1 MPWPG
6 PRQIGSGA
14 LIFDR
19 EGRVLLV
26 KHTYG
31 KFNWELPGGLSEAGE
46 SVDQTIVREVREE
59 TGLRVQPERLTA
71 VYYSEPGDMHH
82 FAFVCTLVDKQAEP
96 VPSSPEI
103 AACRFFSRD
112 DLPRPMSDFTIR
124 RIDDA
129 LARHPPLSINRIGAR
144 VWFDE

>member
-1 MPWPG
+1 
-6 PRQIGSGA
+6 

-19 EGRVLLV
+19 ETRVLLV

-31 KFNWELPGGLSEAGE
+31 KLNWELPGGHSEPDE
-46 SVDQTIVREVREE
+46 SADQTVVREVREE
-59 TGLRVQPERLTA
+59 TGLRVEPERLSG

-82 FAFVCTLVDKQAEP
+82 FAFVCTMVDQYAEP
-96 VPSSPEI
+96 VPSSQEI
-103 AACRFFSRD
+103 ADCRFFSRD
-112 DLPRPMSDFTIR
+112 DLPRPISDFTIR

-129 LARHPPLSINRIGAR
+129 LAQHPTLNISRIGPR